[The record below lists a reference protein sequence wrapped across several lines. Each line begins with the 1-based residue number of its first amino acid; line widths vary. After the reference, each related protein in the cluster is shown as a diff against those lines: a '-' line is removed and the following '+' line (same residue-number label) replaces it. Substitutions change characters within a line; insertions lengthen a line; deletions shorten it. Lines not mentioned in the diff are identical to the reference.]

1 MLWGDCLM
9 RHRHTESESGDVA
22 INLTPLIDM
31 VFILLIFFMVTS
43 SFVKETGVDVDRP
56 SAATAVRK
64 ERASILI
71 AVTSKGEVWIDKRR
85 VDLRAV
91 RANVERLHA
100 ENPEGAVVILADEQ
114 APTGTVVR
122 VLDQARLAGVES
134 VSIAASQDAG
144 G

>member
-1 MLWGDCLM
+1 M
-9 RHRHTESESGDVA
+9 RHQHVDEDNGELA

-56 SAATAVRK
+56 SAATARIK
-64 ERASILI
+64 PQTAILI
-71 AVTSKGEVWIDKRR
+71 AVTQQGEVWIDRR
-85 VDLRAV
+85 KIDLRAV

-100 ENPEGAVVILADEQ
+100 ENPEGAVVITADRQ
-114 APTGTVVR
+114 APTGVVIR

-134 VSIAASQDAG
+134 VAIAANRDAE
-144 G
+144 

>member
-1 MLWGDCLM
+1 M
-9 RHRHTESESGDVA
+9 RHQHVDEDNGELA

-56 SAATAVRK
+56 SAATAQVK
-64 ERASILI
+64 PQTAILI
-71 AVTSKGEVWIDKRR
+71 AVTQQGEVWIDRR
-85 VDLRAV
+85 RIDARAV

-100 ENPEGAVVILADEQ
+100 ENPEGAVVITADRE
-114 APTGTVVR
+114 APTGVVIR

-134 VSIAASQDAG
+134 VAIAANRDAQ
-144 G
+144 

>member
-1 MLWGDCLM
+1 M
-9 RHRHTESESGDVA
+9 RHRHTGSESGDVA